1 MNTGNDPP
9 ADGALNDA
17 APPPKAA
24 PTMLVSAAPSE
35 QPGDRIGRYKL
46 LQLIGE
52 GGCGAVYMAEQ
63 QEPVRR
69 RVALKVIKLGMD
81 TKQVIARFEAERQA
95 LAMMDHSNIAKV
107 LDAGA
112 TENGRPY
119 FVMELVRGIKIT
131 EYCDQ
136 NHLDTE
142 QRLGLFVQVCQ
153 AIQHAHQK
161 GIIHRDIKPSNILVT
176 MHDGVPVPKVIDFGI
191 AKATTNQ
198 LLTDKTL
205 FTAYEQF
212 IGTPAYMSP
221 EQAEMSGL
229 DIDTRSD
236 VYSLGVLLYEL
247 LTGRTPFDP
256 RELMKSGLDAMRKTI
271 REEEPP
277 RPSTKLDT
285 LQGEDSTTTARAHG
299 TEMPKLISLLR
310 GDLDWIVMKCLE
322 KDRTRRY
329 ESVNGLT
336 MDIQR
341 HVSNEPVIAR
351 PPSKL
356 YRFQKMVQ
364 RNKPTFIAAAAIL
377 ATLCVGLGVSTWLFL
392 REREAHRQAVAL
404 LHVREEADRL
414 QQREQNRKKLTEAI
428 AILHREQGPELK
440 HGDEVERLIA
450 DIPISEI
457 PDEDIQLVAYLG
469 TWHARHG
476 RWKQASE
483 RFTSMLS
490 VARRPDVAANARS
503 SVGLATAYLWNA
515 ITLLHAGETAAYD
528 DLRQKV
534 LSNYAGTSNWLVL
547 GTIVKLVL
555 LKPADGGVLSA
566 LRPLAELYMAEVKG
580 HATKD
585 DLSWHETNLALWE
598 YRRGN
603 YGAVEPW
610 CQRSIALEP
619 EDSRI
624 AQAQLLLAMAHLQL
638 GSTNLAQSELE
649 QPRDSI
655 QSGFDEGLRTSRNYW
670 HEWIIDRLLLRE
682 AESLFAAR
690 GVPASASSPA
700 QNQAAG
706 ATSSTNVVD
715 LFIRFSATDGTP
727 LEGKLSLPAG
737 AKGQVPVV
745 FYLHGS
751 GPRTVDNPIQ
761 DAGGR
766 VVYRYLD
773 FFSHEL
779 ARRGVAF
786 FRISKRG
793 CTSDP
798 SGRPTTDRS
807 VFSKATP
814 SVLLD
819 DYAKALEVLRQR
831 SEIDANRIVVFGS
844 SEGTRL
850 APKLTTRSPKGIV
863 GLVLKSYVSVNL
875 RETIVWQ
882 LTVGPWRNIQ
892 KLIPAAADGKLTRA
906 DYDAAVKN
914 NPWLAKVLNF
924 GSLDTDGD
932 GIVTPE
938 ELSRGNLRPLEDIL
952 KAVDER
958 NDADLRQAL
967 NLSSAYLLE
976 DWNGPPT
983 HVTLLKLDIPIAIFH
998 GELDGTVS
1006 IEGVRE
1012 AEAAFRA
1019 AGKTNL
1025 VVRTYPYHDHDL
1037 NWTIPAASRGGPTPF
1052 REAFDFVARLVGSR

>member
-1 MNTGNDPP
+1 
-9 ADGALNDA
+9 
-17 APPPKAA
+17 
-24 PTMLVSAAPSE
+24 
-35 QPGDRIGRYKL
+35 
-46 LQLIGE
+46 
-52 GGCGAVYMAEQ
+52 
-63 QEPVRR
+63 
-69 RVALKVIKLGMD
+69 
-81 TKQVIARFEAERQA
+81 
-95 LAMMDHSNIAKV
+95 
-107 LDAGA
+107 
-112 TENGRPY
+112 
-119 FVMELVRGIKIT
+119 
-131 EYCDQ
+131 
-136 NHLDTE
+136 
-142 QRLGLFVQVCQ
+142 
-153 AIQHAHQK
+153 
-161 GIIHRDIKPSNILVT
+161 
-176 MHDGVPVPKVIDFGI
+176 
-191 AKATTNQ
+191 
-198 LLTDKTL
+198 
-205 FTAYEQF
+205 
-212 IGTPAYMSP
+212 MSP
-221 EQAEMSGL
+221 EQAELSGL
-229 DIDTRSD
+229 DIDTRND

-299 TEMPKLISLLR
+299 TDMPKLISLLR

-364 RNKPTFIAAAAIL
+364 RNKPAFIAAAAIL
-377 ATLCVGLGVSTWLFL
+377 ATLCLGLGVSTWLFFKQ
-392 REREAHRQAVAL
+392 REAHRQAAAL
-404 LHVREEADRL
+404 IHVREDADRL
-414 QQREQNRKKLTEAI
+414 RQREQNRKKLTEAW
-428 AILHREQGPELK
+428 AIFHREQGPELK
-440 HGDEVERLIA
+440 HGDEVERLIGN
-450 DIPISEI
+450 IPISEI

-483 RFTSMLS
+483 RFTTSLS
-490 VARRPDVAANARS
+490 VARRPDVAANAPF
-503 SVGLATAYLWNA
+503 SVGLAALYLMNA
-515 ITLLHAGETAAYD
+515 TTLLQAGETAAYD

-534 LSNYAGTSNWLVL
+534 LLNYAGTTNWLVL

-555 LKPADGGVLSA
+555 LKPADEGVLSA

-580 HATKD
+580 PATED
-585 DLSWHETNLALWE
+585 DLSWHETILAFWE

-603 YGAVEPW
+603 YGSVEPW
-610 CQRSIALEP
+610 CQRSIAVEP

-638 GSTNLAQSELE
+638 GNTNLAQSELE
-649 QPRDSI
+649 QPRDLI
-655 QSGFDEGLRTSRNYW
+655 QSGFDEGLRTSANYW
-670 HEWIIDRLLLRE
+670 PDWVIDRLLLRE
-682 AESLFAAR
+682 AESLFAAQD
-690 GVPASASSPA
+690 VPASVSSLP

-715 LFIRFSATDGTP
+715 LSIRFSATDGTP
-727 LEGKLSLPAG
+727 LEGKLSPPAG
-737 AKGQVPVV
+737 AKRQVPVV
-745 FYLHGS
+745 FYLHGA
-751 GPRTVDNPIQ
+751 GPRTFDNAIQYQ
-761 DAGGR
+761 DAGGQR
-766 VVYRYLD
+766 RVYRYLD

-793 CTSDP
+793 CTSDS
-798 SGRPTTDRS
+798 SGRPTIGSLEVGVNRS

-819 DYAKALEVLRQR
+819 DYAKALDVLRQR
-831 SEIDANRIVVFGS
+831 TEIDANRMVVLGA

-850 APKLTTRSPKGIV
+850 APRLTTRSPKGII
-863 GLVLKSYVSVNL
+863 GLVLMGYASVSM

-882 LTVGPWRNIQ
+882 TTVGPWRNVQ
-892 KLIPAAADGKLTRA
+892 KLIPAAAGGQLTRA
-906 DYDAAVKN
+906 AYDAAVKN
-914 NPWLAKVLNF
+914 NPMLARVLNF

-938 ELSRGNLRPLEDIL
+938 ELSRANRPRLDAIL

-958 NDADLRQAL
+958 NDDFLWQYL
-967 NLSSAYLLE
+967 GNLSSAYLLE

-998 GELDGTVS
+998 GELDGTAS

-1012 AEAAFRA
+1012 AEKAFRA

-1025 VVRTYPYHDHDL
+1025 VVRAYPYHDHDL
-1037 NWTIPAASRGGPTPF
+1037 NWTIQAASRGGPAPF
-1052 REAFDFVARLVGSR
+1052 REAFDFVAKLVGPR